1 MSSHLVRQTER
12 KTRTGGAAMLLETLR
27 KRQLR
32 ERVAFGQGCGPG
44 EYVASDETGQLR
56 KHGAQSDSNR
66 HWADF

>member
-1 MSSHLVRQTER
+1 
-12 KTRTGGAAMLLETLR
+12 MLLETLR
-27 KRQLR
+27 KRQLG